1 MIVCLQVFGVEHLKS
16 LLAQTGTKLHS
27 TMPFKL
33 TPSVTSD
40 GKFVTRKSVCGELND
55 FEQFRGM
62 LTTKRSVVSVMMC
75 G

>member
-1 MIVCLQVFGVEHLKS
+1 MGHLKS
-16 LLAQTGTKLHS
+16 LLAQTGTKSHS
-27 TMPFKL
+27 TTPFKL

-40 GKFVTRKSVCGELND
+40 GKFVTRNSVCGELND

-62 LTTKRSVVSVMMC
+62 FTTVRCVVSVMMS